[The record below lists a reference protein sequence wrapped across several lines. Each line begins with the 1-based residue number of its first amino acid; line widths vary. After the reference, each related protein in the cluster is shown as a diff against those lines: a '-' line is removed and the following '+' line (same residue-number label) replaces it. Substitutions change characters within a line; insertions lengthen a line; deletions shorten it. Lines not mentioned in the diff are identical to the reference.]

1 MISAKLIKM
10 IEDHA
15 EQIARELVNDIKTN
29 PKTKSYHHFSAEE
42 IHRRVYDV
50 YRNLSDWLID
60 KTESEIQQSYMA
72 LGKERFEEKIPI
84 SQVIFSLVLTRNHLV
99 EYVKR
104 HGLADTALEF
114 FMELEL
120 LFLVTKFYDKAIYY
134 TVCGYEE
141 RQTKGSRQ

>member
-1 MISAKLIKM
+1 MISAKLVKM

-15 EQIARELVNDIKTN
+15 EQLAQELVNDIKTN
-29 PKTKSYHHFSAEE
+29 LQTRSYHQFSSKE

-99 EYVKR
+99 KYVKK

-141 RQTKGSRQ
+141 QQTKDS